1 MGELSFS
8 MLMHAKQ
15 PSGTLLMDFMY
26 SDAGFCLAIQPEPV
40 GKRRALPEPRFFFL
54 EAAHYFHYLTDAPA
68 EECDKNR
75 LFEEL
80 SRRCQTRDDAIS
92 LIAEMPLMPPLQIV
106 SDELMCLQLASLAE
120 REAAEENL
128 RLI

>member
-8 MLMHAKQ
+8 MLMWVKR
-15 PSGTLLMDFMY
+15 PSGTILMDFLH
-26 SDAGFCLAIQPEPV
+26 SDAGFCLAIQPEPT

-54 EAAHYFHYLTDAPA
+54 EAAHYFHYLTGVPA

-92 LIAEMPLMPPLQIV
+92 LIAEMPFMPPLQIV

-128 RLI
+128 

>member
-8 MLMHAKQ
+8 MLMWAKR
-15 PSGTLLMDFMY
+15 PSGTILMDFLH
-26 SDAGFCLAIQPEPV
+26 SDAGFCLAIQPEPK

-54 EAAHYFHYLTDAPA
+54 EAAHYLHYLTGVPA

-80 SRRCQTRDDAIS
+80 SRRCQTRDDAIR
-92 LIAEMPLMPPLQIV
+92 LIAEMPLLMPPLQIV
-106 SDELMCLQLASLAE
+106 TDELMLQLAPLAE
-120 REAAEENL
+120 RGALEENL
-128 RLI
+128 